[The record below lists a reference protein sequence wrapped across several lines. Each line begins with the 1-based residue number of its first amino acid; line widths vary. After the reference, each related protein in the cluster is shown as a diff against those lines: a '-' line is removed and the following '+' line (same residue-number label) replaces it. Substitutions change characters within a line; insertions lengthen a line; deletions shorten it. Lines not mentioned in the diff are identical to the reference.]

1 MKRFGFVTAA
11 IVLVAAATFSG
22 PAPARAHDMA
32 AMGDMDGHDMD
43 AAPNGMS
50 GHMEMSVHMVMTASR
65 PQTPQDVERARDVL
79 ATLRRALAI
88 YRDSRVT

>member
-1 MKRFGFVTAA
+1 MEIPDKMKRFGLVTAA

-32 AMGDMDGHDMD
+32 AMGHMDGHDMD

-50 GHMEMSVHMVMTASR
+50 GTWR
-65 PQTPQDVERARDVL
+65 
-79 ATLRRALAI
+79 
-88 YRDSRVT
+88 